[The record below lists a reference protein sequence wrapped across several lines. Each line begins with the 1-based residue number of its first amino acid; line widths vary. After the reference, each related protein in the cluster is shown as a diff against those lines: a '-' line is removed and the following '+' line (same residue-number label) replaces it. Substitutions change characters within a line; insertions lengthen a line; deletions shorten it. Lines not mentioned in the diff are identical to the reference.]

1 MRKIFIEQSLLKD
14 DTFLYGVQM
23 PGYMAMCM
31 MGSEGEMRNKQF
43 PFTSPEEISKEDLK
57 DFGNLYIIEEGSPM
71 LDYMAEELGDSW
83 EFVIGIAVNKE
94 KETSRDIIIPL
105 EEVIDENIKKFNQIF
120 KGEL

>member
-43 PFTSPEEISKEDLK
+43 PFTNPEEISKEDLLYL
-57 DFGNLYIIEEGSPM
+57 GNLYIIEEGSPM

-83 EFVIGIAVNKE
+83 DFVIGIVVDTE
-94 KETSRDIIIPL
+94 TETSRDIIIPL
-105 EEVIDENIKKFNQIF
+105 EEVINENIKKFDEIF
-120 KGEL
+120 KGGL

>member
-14 DTFLYGVQM
+14 DFLYGINM
-23 PGYMAMCM
+23 PGYFAMCM
-31 MGSEGEMRNKQF
+31 MGVEGAMKNQQF

-83 EFVIGIAVNKE
+83 EFVIGITVNKE
-94 KETSRDIIIPL
+94 KETSRDIIISL

-120 KGEL
+120 KGGF

>member
-1 MRKIFIEQSLLKD
+1 MRKIFIEKSLLED
-14 DTFLYGVQM
+14 DTFLYGINM

-31 MGSEGEMRNKQF
+31 MGVEGAMKNQQF

-83 EFVIGIAVNKE
+83 DFVIGIAVNKE